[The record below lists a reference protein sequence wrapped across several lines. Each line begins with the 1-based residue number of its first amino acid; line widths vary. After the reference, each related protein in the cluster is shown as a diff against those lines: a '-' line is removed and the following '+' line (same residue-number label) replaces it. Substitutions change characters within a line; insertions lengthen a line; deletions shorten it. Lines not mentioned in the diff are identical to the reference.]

1 MPLRSSLLQS
11 LPRLFVAA
19 ILLVLAACTGLAG
32 EPPVVATLA
41 PSPTAPPPDASA
53 SQLPAP
59 DLING
64 ARIFAERCA
73 SCHGLDG
80 AGQGELVRS
89 GEVPAM
95 PSFLDDAHVRTQTPH
110 AYYEIITNGNLEKLM
125 PPWRDALTDA
135 ERWDLAYYAYLLRYD
150 PPTLARGQ
158 AVFLQECAGCHGED
172 GRGEGSEMVSEGRL
186 AGDLTALAEMSRFSD
201 ENFYYSLL
209 EGVGEY
215 MPAFADVLNE
225 DELHAVMGYAR
236 TFVLRRTEAAPLP
249 ASTEEAAAGLISVR
263 GRITNGTRGAALPEG
278 LRVILRFG
286 NLEAGLQTLETTSAA
301 DGTFTFADVPLR
313 SDFEYISA
321 TYYNERPFLSAI
333 VNGAA
338 LPAAS
343 EFAITLYELTEDP
356 FSVRISAMDL
366 IIESFTVPEVGTGLL
381 LRQRVTYTN
390 DSDRAYSTNQPAGGG
405 RFATLLFQLPPGSV
419 ILNNPQDARYILAQQ
434 NYAIIDTAP
443 VLPGENTLEAVY
455 FLPYVDG
462 AVIDQA
468 LTNAFNGPLTLY
480 IIPPQLRPAGAAF
493 ELRGSNLVD
502 GEMARVF
509 YADFNLNAGD
519 SLVFDLEGS
528 LSTLVPAASADE
540 PPAALVAVALAALL
554 FLGSVAAA
562 VYLMRRPPSPEQ
574 QIAVLVRQIAALDA
588 LHERGQINHD
598 VYQRQRAELRARLLP
613 LMQQSV
619 SEETTHAPEENQP

>member
-11 LPRLFVAA
+11 LLRLFVAA

-41 PSPTAPPPDASA
+41 PSPTAPPPVAPAD
-53 SQLPAP
+53 QQPAP
-59 DLING
+59 DLVNG
-64 ARIFAERCA
+64 ARIFVNRCA

-80 AGQGELVRS
+80 AGQGELVLS
-89 GEVPAM
+89 GQVPAM

-125 PPWRDALTDA
+125 PPWRDALSDT
-135 ERWDLAYYAYLLRYD
+135 ERWDLAYYTYLLRYD
-150 PPTLARGQ
+150 AATLARGE
-158 AVFLQECAGCHGED
+158 AVFLRECAGCHGED
-172 GRGEGSEMVSEGRL
+172 GRGEGPEMVRDGRL
-186 AGDLTALAEMSRFSD
+186 AGNLTALAEMSRFSD

-209 EGVGEY
+209 EGIGEY
-215 MPAFADVLNE
+215 MPAFVDVLTE
-225 DELHAVMGYAR
+225 EEMRAVMGYAR
-236 TFVLRRTEAAPLP
+236 TFVLSDSPAQPLP
-249 ASTEEAAAGLISVR
+249 ASTEEAAAGLITVR
-263 GRITNGTRGAALPEG
+263 GRITNGTRGAALPPG

-286 NLEAGLQTLETTSAA
+286 NLEAGLQTFETTSAA
-301 DGTFTFADVPLR
+301 DGSFTFADVPVR
-313 SDFEYISA
+313 PDFEYISA
-321 TYYNERPFLSAI
+321 AYYNERPFLSGI
-333 VNGAA
+333 VNGSV
-338 LPAAS
+338 LPTAGD
-343 EFAITLYELTEDP
+343 FVITIYELTEDP

-366 IIESFTVPEVGTGLL
+366 TIESFTVPEVGTGLL

-390 DSDRAYSTNQPAGGG
+390 DSDRVYSTSQPAGAG
-405 RFATLLFQLPPGSV
+405 RFASLLFQLPPGSV
-419 ILNNPQDARYILAQQ
+419 ILNNPQDPRYILAQQ
-434 NYAIIDTAP
+434 NFAIIDTAP

-480 IIPPQLRPAGAAF
+480 IIPPQLRPASANF
-493 ELRGSNLVD
+493 ELLGSNLVD

-509 YADFNLNAGD
+509 RADFSLSAGD

-528 LSTLVPAASADE
+528 LSTLVPAAATDE
-540 PPAALVAVALAALL
+540 PPAALVAVVLAALL
-554 FLGSVAAA
+554 FLGSVTAA
-562 VYLMRRPPSPEQ
+562 VYFMRRPPSQER

-619 SEETTHAPEENQP
+619 SEETTHAPEEKQP